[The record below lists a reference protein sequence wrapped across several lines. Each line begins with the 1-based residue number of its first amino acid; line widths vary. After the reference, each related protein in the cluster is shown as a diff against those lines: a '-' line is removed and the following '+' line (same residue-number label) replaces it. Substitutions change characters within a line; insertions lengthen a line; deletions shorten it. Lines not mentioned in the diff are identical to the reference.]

1 MLAARRGRSLAFCV
15 LLARPSF
22 DAAAREPMGKN
33 FMGEGFAVLGERSVA
48 EHTEWVQRQIRANPQ
63 NASLRLAL
71 CHFLALKGEW
81 QRAEDQLKLA
91 AKIDPSFAPASAT
104 CAMALNAERQRTEF
118 WNGGGPAPAVIAGR
132 EQWVDGLIAAAALPA
147 AQAEE
152 AARLREAAREAAPAL
167 AGRLDTVDRSDARAL
182 QAIDGEPVQTSGFA
196 WLCDGDVRLGAVLE
210 LLTPSGYGWL
220 PLPAVR
226 RIKFSRPQ
234 HLVDL
239 LWAPAQ
245 IELHDGRGLNGL
257 VPVRYP
263 GALDAQGDETTLGR
277 RTDWL
282 PLAGE
287 EQYAGIGQRT
297 LISEAGDHSLLD
309 IRQIEFAAAAA
320 NDDGERVVQ

>member
-1 MLAARRGRSLAFCV
+1 
-15 LLARPSF
+15 
-22 DAAAREPMGKN
+22 
-33 FMGEGFAVLGERSVA
+33 MGEGFAVLGERSVA
-48 EHTEWVQRQIRANPQ
+48 EHTEWVQRQIRASPQ

-104 CAMALNAERQRTEF
+104 CAMVLQAERQRSGF
-118 WNGGGPAPAVIAGR
+118 WRTGEHAPAVIAGGAP
-132 EQWVDGLIAAAALPA
+132 WVEGLLAAAALPA

-167 AGRLDTVDRSDARAL
+167 EGTLETVDRTDSRAA
-182 QAIDGEPVQTSGFA
+182 QAVDGEPVQRSEFA
-196 WLCDGDVRLGAVLE
+196 WLCDGDVRIGAVLE
-210 LLTPSGYGWL
+210 LFTPAGYAWL

-245 IELHDGRGLNGL
+245 IELQDGRGLNGL

-263 GALDAQGDETTLGR
+263 GALDALDDEAALGR

-287 EQYAGIGQRT
+287 EQYAGVGQRT

-309 IRQIEFAAAAA
+309 IRQIEFAATAA
-320 NDDGERVVQ
+320 NDGGERVIQ

>member
-1 MLAARRGRSLAFCV
+1 
-15 LLARPSF
+15 
-22 DAAAREPMGKN
+22 
-33 FMGEGFAVLGERSVA
+33 MGEGFAVLGERSVA
-48 EHTEWVQRQIRANPQ
+48 EHTEGVQRQIRASPQ

-71 CHFLALKGEW
+71 CHFLALRGEW

-104 CAMALNAERQRTEF
+104 CAMALTAERHRTEF
-118 WNGGGPAPAVIAGR
+118 WNGGRAPTVIAGR
-132 EQWVDGLIAAAALPA
+132 DEWVDGLIAAAALPPEQA
-147 AQAEE
+147 AE

-167 AGRLDTVDRSDARAL
+167 QGSLQCVDRSDARAV
-182 QAIDGEPVQTSGFA
+182 QAIDGEPVQVSEFA
-196 WLCDGDVRLGAVLE
+196 WLCDGDVRIGAVLE
-210 LLTPSGYGWL
+210 LLTPSGYAWL
-220 PLPAVR
+220 PMPAVR

-239 LWAPAQ
+239 LWAPAM

-263 GALDAQGDETTLGR
+263 GALDTLDDETALGR

-287 EQYAGIGQRT
+287 EQYAGAGQRT

-309 IRQIEFAAAAA
+309 IRQIEFAAAADA
-320 NDDGERVVQ
+320 AGRDTDGERVIQ